1 MATLVTGGA
10 GFIGSALAERLAS
23 AGESVVVFDNFNDFY
38 DPALKRANAAR
49 LEAAG
54 AVILEGDVREA
65 ELVDRVVDEHGIRRI
80 AHLAAL
86 ANVRASVEQAA
97 LYMQVNAM
105 GSLNVLEAGR
115 RHGVEIV
122 VLASTS
128 SVYGRSER
136 IPFREDDPAD
146 RPLAAYPASKRAAE
160 ILGHTYTNLFEL
172 PVTALRFFNVYG
184 PAGRPD
190 MMPLRLMRAVSDG
203 EPVPIFAE
211 GRMERDWTYIDDVV
225 AAVAASL
232 GRPMGYEIVN
242 LGLGAP
248 IPLTEFID
256 AVEALAGRSV
266 TRVDTPAPLSDPHIT
281 YCDNAK
287 ARRLLDFD
295 PSVSVRDGLART
307 WAWFQS
313 LDAQRGGA

>member
-128 SVYGRSER
+128 
-136 IPFREDDPAD
+136 
-146 RPLAAYPASKRAAE
+146 
-160 ILGHTYTNLFEL
+160 
-172 PVTALRFFNVYG
+172 
-184 PAGRPD
+184 
-190 MMPLRLMRAVSDG
+190 
-203 EPVPIFAE
+203 
-211 GRMERDWTYIDDVV
+211 
-225 AAVAASL
+225 
-232 GRPMGYEIVN
+232 
-242 LGLGAP
+242 
-248 IPLTEFID
+248 
-256 AVEALAGRSV
+256 
-266 TRVDTPAPLSDPHIT
+266 
-281 YCDNAK
+281 
-287 ARRLLDFD
+287 
-295 PSVSVRDGLART
+295 
-307 WAWFQS
+307 
-313 LDAQRGGA
+313 